1 MTCPRCEHDHSKR
14 FGTTGKAKI
23 QRYRCR
29 DCGATFSP
37 RPTRPLGHHTT
48 SLDDA
53 EKVFTLLTEG
63 MSVRAISRVTGIHKT
78 TILSLLQTVGLKCA
92 DLFNARLQNLRP
104 RYVQADE
111 IWTFVQKKQ
120 KRLTVNDPAER
131 GDQYIWIALDSETK
145 AILAYYI
152 GKRDGRSAYEFV
164 EDLSHRVTGRFQFTT
179 DGLEWYVA
187 AVEEHFGAG
196 IDFAQLVKN
205 YAPTR
210 TDGPDWFRPSARV
223 VSTTLKSIVGDPK
236 PERISTSHIERANLT
251 LRMQLRRFTRLT
263 NGFSKKLINLEATVA
278 VFMAWYNFCRVHQ
291 TLRVTPAM
299 EAGLTDHVWSIQE
312 LLS

>member
-1 MTCPRCEHDHSKR
+1 MPAWRSV
-14 FGTTGKAKI
+14 
-23 QRYRCR
+23 
-29 DCGATFSP
+29 GANC
-37 RPTRPLGHHTT
+37 
-48 SLDDA
+48 A
-53 EKVFTLLTEG
+53 TLFDERMVKLT
-63 MSVRAISRVTGIHKT
+63 
-78 TILSLLQTVGLKCA
+78 
-92 DLFNARLQNLRP
+92 P

-131 GDQYIWIALDSETK
+131 GDQYVWIALASETK
-145 AILAYYI
+145 AVLSYYV
-152 GKRDGRSAYEFV
+152 GKRDGMSAYEFV
-164 EDLSHRVTGRFQFTT
+164 EDLSHPEAGRFQFTT
-179 DGLEWYVA
+179 GGLEWYVA

-251 LRMQLRRFTRLT
+251 LRMQLRRFTRLS
-263 NGFSKKLINLEATVA
+263 NAFSKKLINLEATVA

-299 EAGLTDHVWSIQE
+299 EAGITDHIWTVQE
-312 LLS
+312 LLTA